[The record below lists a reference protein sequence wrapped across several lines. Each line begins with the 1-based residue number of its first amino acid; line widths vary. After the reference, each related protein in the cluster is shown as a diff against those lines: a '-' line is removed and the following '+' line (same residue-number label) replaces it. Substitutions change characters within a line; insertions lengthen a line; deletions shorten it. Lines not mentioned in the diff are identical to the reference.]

1 MALEAEQGVLAIH
14 AAAVVRDGEKFVAA
28 AVILDVH
35 ARRAG
40 VEAVLDEFLEHG
52 GGALD
57 HLAGRDLAGHGVGQQ
72 SDASH
77 LQSMAAGGRAHR
89 GRRFAHILAS
99 FDFETH
105 RP

>member
-1 MALEAEQGVLAIH
+1 VALEAEQRVLAIH
-14 AAAVVRDGEKFVAA
+14 AAAVVGDGEKFVAA
-28 AVILDVH
+28 AVILDID

-52 GGALD
+52 GRPFD

-77 LQSMAAGGRAHR
+77 FNA
-89 GRRFAHILAS
+89 RRPKPCPGKLFPVQFFAS